1 MEHTEQELLQE
12 IQKLFKRKHLTK
24 LMKEEIFELIEFKV
38 VLDSINIKAKD
49 VKDLVLLMA
58 KSYDKGQQDYK
69 KLVDTALDKILK
81 DYQTNNHDNNQEE
94 KGD

>member
-1 MEHTEQELLQE
+1 MIKSEQELLQE

-49 VKDLVLLMA
+49 VKDLMLLMA

-81 DYQTNNHDNNQEE
+81 DYQTNNHDNEQEE

>member
-24 LMKEEIFELIEFKV
+24 LMKEEILELIEFKI
-38 VLDSINIKAKD
+38 VLDSVGIKAKD
-49 VKDLVLLMA
+49 VKDLMLLMA

-69 KLVDTALDKILK
+69 KLVDTTLDKILQ
-81 DYQTNNHDNNQEE
+81 DYQNNNHDQEQEE

>member
-1 MEHTEQELLQE
+1 MIKSEQELLQE
-12 IQKLFKRKHLTK
+12 IQKLFKRKRLTK

-38 VLDSINIKAKD
+38 VLDSIDIKAKD

-81 DYQTNNHDNNQEE
+81 DYQTNNHDNDQEE

>member
-1 MEHTEQELLQE
+1 MIKNELELLE
-12 IQKLFKRKHLTK
+12 SIKTLFKGRKLSPR
-24 LMKEEIFELIEFKV
+24 MKEEIFELIEFKV

-81 DYQTNNHDNNQEE
+81 DYQTNNHDNDQEE

>member
-24 LMKEEIFELIEFKV
+24 LVKEEIFELIEFKV

-69 KLVDTALDKILK
+69 KLVDTVIDKVLK
-81 DYQTNNHDNNQEE
+81 DYQTNNHDN
-94 KGD
+94 D

>member
-38 VLDSINIKAKD
+38 VLDSLNIKAKD